1 MPRCGLPEHELAEP
15 TRQPNLVKAET
26 YTCERKA
33 YYEFPLPDK
42 NLLKIILPK
51 PPTGPFLQC
60 SFSEHCN
67 PISKPS
73 QRMLITVA

>member
-1 MPRCGLPEHELAEP
+1 MLRRGVPEHELAEP
-15 TRQPNLVKAET
+15 TSQPNLVKAET

-51 PPTGPFLQC
+51 APAGPSLQC
-60 SFSEHCN
+60 SFSEHRN
-67 PISKPS
+67 PISKHS
-73 QRMLITVA
+73 